1 MQIDKFVSESESWG
15 ICEIVWFVNTE
26 TFKSGRLWNVTVNCY
41 EVLEKFTSKVH
52 FKTQKFTDLI
62 HGKIVEGTASTQDKD
77 EDD

>member
-15 ICEIVWFVNTE
+15 ICEVVWYVKTE
-26 TFKSGRLWNVTVNCY
+26 TFKSGRLWNVTVNRY
-41 EVLEKFTSKVH
+41 EVSKSLVG
-52 FKTQKFTDLI
+52 KFTDLI